1 MRLAKVF
8 QRLDFKFFFAL
19 SSLQQE
25 NLCVKKLEI
34 DLSEKFSFL
43 LSNLPWC
50 N

>member
-8 QRLDFKFFFAL
+8 QRLDYKFFFAK
-19 SSLQQE
+19 SSLQPQ

-34 DLSEKFSFL
+34 DLSENFGFIA
-43 LSNLPWC
+43 WC